1 MAQIYHGCMTKNAD
15 GTNGIIGPGEKFLV
29 PTDECFWKDPRH
41 IKKCKVKTRSCAKK
55 EPIVSIKDWQL
66 YATKGMDRSLDSR
79 FSIKGQLILLLVIV
93 LFVFL
98 QCYLS

>member
-1 MAQIYHGCMTKNAD
+1 MAQIYHGFMTKNAD

-55 EPIVSIKDWQL
+55 EPIVSIKEYGNYMQQKEWIDHWI
-66 YATKGMDRSLDSR
+66 LDSV
-79 FSIKGQLILLLVIV
+79 SKDN
-93 LFVFL
+93 
-98 QCYLS
+98 